1 MVPQNVIDIHVGLEV
16 RNMQVTVFVCTY
28 PTLLTK
34 RDLGRRKGLSEP
46 VTKAE
51 STFHAYV

>member
-1 MVPQNVIDIHVGLEV
+1 VIDIHVGLEV